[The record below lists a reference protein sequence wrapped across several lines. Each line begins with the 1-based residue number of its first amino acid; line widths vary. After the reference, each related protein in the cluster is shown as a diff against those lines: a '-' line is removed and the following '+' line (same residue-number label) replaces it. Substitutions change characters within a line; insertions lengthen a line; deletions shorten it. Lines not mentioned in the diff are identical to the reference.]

1 MSMDLVRDVLEH
13 ILEQLNCKTKL
24 TSKNMWSL
32 AISTIDKSRLP
43 VLLILDEVD
52 ELLSS
57 SDMENVYKLLEWP
70 HQSSNLLMIGKNQKK
85 IFRLYCFD
93 LGIANSLDLTDR
105 LLPRLQLQPEH
116 KPYLLRFSPYNRE
129 QMLTIVNDR

>member
-1 MSMDLVRDVLEH
+1 MNLVRDVLEY
-13 ILEQLNCKTKL
+13 ILEQLNCKIKL
-24 TSKNMWSL
+24 TTKNMWSL
-32 AISTIDKSRLP
+32 SISNVNKCYLP
-43 VLLILDEVD
+43 VLLILDEID

-57 SDMENVYKLLEWP
+57 NDMENVYKLLEWP
-70 HQSSNLLMIGKNQKK
+70 HQTSNLLMIGNK
-85 IFRLYCFD
+85 IKINFILIHFFY

-105 LLPRLQLQPEH
+105 LLPRLQLKPEH